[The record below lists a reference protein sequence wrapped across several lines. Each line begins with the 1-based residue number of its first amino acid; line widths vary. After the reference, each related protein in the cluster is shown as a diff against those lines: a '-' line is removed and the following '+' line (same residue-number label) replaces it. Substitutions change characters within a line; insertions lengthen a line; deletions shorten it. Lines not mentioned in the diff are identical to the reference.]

1 LNHIKDHDL
10 LVVLAHS
17 KAVKVKMFKDEENF
31 LSKLRKVH
39 KDFIHKKKIR
49 LAWLFG
55 SNYDKNKN
63 DLDHM

>member
-1 LNHIKDHDL
+1 
-10 LVVLAHS
+10 
-17 KAVKVKMFKDEENF
+17 MFKDEENF